1 MGTSLF
7 LVIES
12 PIKIAFFP
20 KELDDLDDISTIS
33 LSNIL
38 LLLAFLAAS
47 PVPLGDEDWLF

>member
-38 LLLAFLAAS
+38 LLQAFLAAS

>member
-20 KELDDLDDISTIS
+20 EELDDLDDISTLF

-38 LLLAFLAAS
+38 LLLALLAAS
-47 PVPLGDEDWLF
+47 PLPLGDEDWLF